1 VKRRAAGVAA
11 LLLVAACT
19 SSHPNPAVQHV
30 NPPELSKPTG
40 YTHVVEVT
48 GGRTLY
54 ISGQV
59 ALDRTGAVVGK
70 GDLKAQTRQVFEN
83 LKAALS
89 ASGATLDDVVKI
101 TIFMTDASQVQA
113 VRDVRDTYFTKAP
126 PASTAVEV
134 TRLVRPELMIEIEA
148 VAVVAA
154 RD

>member
-1 VKRRAAGVAA
+1 MTRAGARGAA
-11 LLLVAACT
+11 LLLAGALGCGHASPV
-19 SSHPNPAVQHV
+19 VQHV

-54 ISGQV
+54 VSGQV

-83 LKAALS
+83 LKAALA

-101 TIFMTDASQVQA
+101 TIFMTDASQVQT
-113 VRDVRDTYFTKAP
+113 VREVRDTYFTKQP

-134 TRLVRPELMIEIEA
+134 ARLVRPELMIEIEA
-148 VAVVAA
+148 VAVTTA